1 MPFTKNLTRKQK
13 IKGLLLLLALAA
25 DKEPAGWEYA
35 SIAVSVLAGYQG
47 GDVQDALTA
56 AIYSANWYV
65 RSNAAASLARQG
77 LDYCLEGKISLEVE
91 CDPLVGPQVEK
102 IIQNFRDTLDRKYAV
117 SKDFENVYVY
127 LLRRCHEANINK
139 DPEIMEEVLR
149 HLRSMRDNW
158 KEVMKKVAGDKSN
171 PVAQARVAGIQGN
184 AAAYKRTGT

>member
-1 MPFTKNLTRKQK
+1 MPFLQF
-13 IKGLLLLLALAA
+13 
-25 DKEPAGWEYA
+25 AGF
-35 SIAVSVLAGYQG
+35 
-47 GDVQDALTA
+47 
-56 AIYSANWYV
+56 
-65 RSNAAASLARQG
+65 R
-77 LDYCLEGKISLEVE
+77 ISLPKAHENIVK
-91 CDPLVGPQVEK
+91 VEK

-171 PVAQARVAGIQGN
+171 PVAQARVAGGQGN
-184 AAAYKRTGT
+184 TAAYKRTGT